1 MPSMVANIF
10 YLAFANGVIKKKC
23 IFEYS
28 IQNTFLVF
36 SWDVL
41 GADGQLET
49 NLSNGFFSFR
59 FPVCKMPSVNICR
72 V

>member
-1 MPSMVANIF
+1 MKPLQWVPSMVANIF

-41 GADGQLET
+41 GDDGLARDKFKQY
-49 NLSNGFFSFR
+49 FFF
-59 FPVCKMPSVNICR
+59 F
-72 V
+72 

>member
-1 MPSMVANIF
+1 MKPLQWVPSMVANIF

-41 GADGQLET
+41 GDDG
-49 NLSNGFFSFR
+49 
-59 FPVCKMPSVNICR
+59 
-72 V
+72 